1 MIKKLITTCLISLFT
16 LPAVFSAEADRFTP
30 IGNEPEAVLSRDS
43 STTDRPL
50 PSISFYDSITPTPTD
65 DPNTFSIESSL
76 IYDDTPIGEVYLD
89 KNINKPTLILPT
101 NMFHSPINTNQ
112 SSNAITGRSVFT
124 QNAYVREASRSV
136 ASIKGSAV
144 EQAGK
149 FSFGAGYSRG
159 LDKAQMEDCTNLF
172 TTYDAGRFA
181 LKSQY
186 LTTSKQNLGTYSNCF
201 KLSPEVKLTD
211 QFKIRSGFTSYTNIP
226 LKKGEVV
233 LVYSPSL
240 IKRLEALNFE
250 LGVAQRYNT
259 QTGVTGSEIKFST
272 GFRL

>member
-1 MIKKLITTCLISLFT
+1 MKKFLTACIISLFT
-16 LPAVFSAEADRFTP
+16 LPVVSGAEADRFTP
-30 IGNEPEAVLSRDS
+30 IGNEPEAVLSRES
-43 STTDRPL
+43 STIDRPL
-50 PSISFYDSITPTPTD
+50 PSISFYDSITPAPTE
-65 DPNTFSIESSL
+65 DPDTYSIESGL

-89 KNINKPTLILPT
+89 KNINKPTLVLPT
-101 NMFHSPINTNQ
+101 NMFHSPISDNQ

-124 QNAYVREASRSV
+124 QNAYVREPSRSV
-136 ASIKGSAV
+136 ASIKGTAV

-159 LDKAQMEDCTNLF
+159 LDKAQMEDSTNLF

-186 LTTSKQNLGTYSNCF
+186 LSTSKQNLGTYSNCF
-201 KLSPEVKLTD
+201 KFSPELKLTD
-211 QFKIRSGFTSYTNIP
+211 QFRIRSGFTSYTNIP

-233 LVYSPSL
+233 LVYSPFL
-240 IKRLEALNFE
+240 NKNIEALNFE

-259 QTGVTGSEIKFST
+259 HTGVTGSELKFST
-272 GFRL
+272 GFKF